1 MNNPITGGDTHDKL
15 RGKATN
21 GITKTK
27 YNLFKSGENFV
38 SEPAAAKLFPYL
50 FDWIHLGRIW
60 RNIKDVYVFRNAE
73 TAGLVPSGTVAAK
86 ENDVVR
92 ILLCQETQKEIHA
105 NCITVWHNQEA
116 ALPGGWLYSPIGI
129 TIFSDVMTG
138 NRWTDTLW
146 APAIFGLV
154 DPPKACFIL
163 EHQTYF
169 STVSI
174 VIVDFFLQF
183 SHFFFNFFEV
193 AMTSSLAFFGCLLRG
208 ITFRHPCRHNTR

>member
-1 MNNPITGGDTHDKL
+1 MISSAGRLQMVSQRRRTTFSREVKISFLNPRRRSSFHT
-15 RGKATN
+15 
-21 GITKTK
+21 
-27 YNLFKSGENFV
+27 
-38 SEPAAAKLFPYL
+38 YL

-60 RNIKDVYVFRNAE
+60 RNTKEAYVFRNAE
-73 TAGLVPSGTVAAK
+73 SAGLMPGGTVAAK

-92 ILLCQETQKEIHA
+92 ILLCQEAQKEIHA

-116 ALPGGWLYSPIGI
+116 ALPGGRLYSPIGI
-129 TIFSDVMTG
+129 TIFPDVMTG

-154 DPPKACFIL
+154 DSPKACFIL

-174 VIVDFFLQF
+174 VIVDFFL
-183 SHFFFNFFEV
+183 
-193 AMTSSLAFFGCLLRG
+193 
-208 ITFRHPCRHNTR
+208 